1 MPEFENYYI
10 GRNTNKTESKVIER
24 DLNLSKDNE
33 TLIQ

>member
-24 DLNLSKDNE
+24 ERERE
-33 TLIQ
+33 TLI